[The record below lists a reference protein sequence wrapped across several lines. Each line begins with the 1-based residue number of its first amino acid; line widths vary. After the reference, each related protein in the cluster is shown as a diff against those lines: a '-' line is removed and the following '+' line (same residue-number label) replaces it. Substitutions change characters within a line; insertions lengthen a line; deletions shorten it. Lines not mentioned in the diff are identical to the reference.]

1 MLVCKSVTWGASSR
15 APGDSLAWLETT
27 ALKNVRWAVHRGSVP
42 WPSPLSGTLAF
53 QARSFWEVVVE
64 VWWERWGKACP
75 KGLFPPLLN
84 RTAIS
89 VEKQNAA
96 YISGCDHAYEVEP
109 SLLVAEGSILC
120 SQERWDERSKILIFR
135 AEGDT
140 VYLNCVL
147 FQWFGF

>member
-1 MLVCKSVTWGASSR
+1 MPVCKSVTWGASSR
-15 APGDSLAWLETT
+15 APADSVAWLETT
-27 ALKNVRWAVHRGSVP
+27 ALKTFTGQFTGALCLGLTP
-42 WPSPLSGTLAF
+42 FQTLAF

-89 VEKQNAA
+89 VEKQNPA

-120 SQERWDERSKILIFR
+120 SQERWDERTKILIFR

-140 VYLNCVL
+140 VCLNCVL